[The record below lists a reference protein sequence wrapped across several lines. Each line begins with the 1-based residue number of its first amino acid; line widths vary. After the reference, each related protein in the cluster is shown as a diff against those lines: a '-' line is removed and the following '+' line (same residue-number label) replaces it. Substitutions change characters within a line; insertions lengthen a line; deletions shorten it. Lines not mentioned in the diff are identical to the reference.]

1 MSDFNAT
8 RDALA
13 QARAKRADAADAL
26 LKARDRL
33 SRVKAR
39 QGTLAR
45 SFDAKDPAQAATRDA
60 LTAER
65 AAAETAV
72 TSGEASLAQL
82 RGAERIAVAKFAAI
96 ADPRTAISR
105 LGDDVPFLL
114 FPVRLETRFKTGQV
128 AHAAERE
135 PPRRR
140 TRAAPPPPQ
149 QSEQQLWVRVY
160 PDTCSIDTFEPE
172 LSDTEVASGQA
183 YWGQIWQAGGQEDQ
197 ERGAWRGLVASHG
210 SGRAAWIVKTYLPVN
225 LAEKPA
231 KADPD
236 DLILTVTG
244 EAAIATQQWDDIA
257 TYWKAA
263 WLAKDDAAALA
274 DANDVLTA
282 QVGADR
288 FEEVVA
294 TLRPVNFA
302 PPPLREAPP
311 PPKIVSAAYLQL
323 PPGDDAAGK
332 SQSWS
337 RAPKAALLPDRFV
350 LLAYG
355 DSGDP
360 MVVLG
365 QPVAAPLVVGPDP
378 QASEDEQLKQ
388 LDGELRMPDEMKWMV
403 DFDRAVSEG
412 MGFRVPLSAEQ
423 AQKGFK
429 RLLVLGVGLS
439 GDPATAKAELETLIE
454 HHRYGRSGFQ
464 ILPQGTPTN
473 NTETG
478 GSGFKR
484 GDDPDASFDALF
496 KNAAPAASSDWLKK
510 SDGQWFAECLG
521 IDPAVLAGTP
531 GAAGMD
537 QAEARAMNT
546 ALWPST
552 IGYWMDTMMSPVF
565 SDQAVES
572 TRLYFTQYVSGRGI
586 VPAVRIGRLP
596 YGIVP
601 ATAYGRMHW
610 LYQDTHAAFASHA
623 AMPSYLRQLLPLLRK
638 VDGEWAELVKQ
649 VSHVGKAGDAHQI
662 LLDIM
667 GLNSGAVEYTQRFAK
682 TAQQLFNEA
691 NLGGFGELL
700 GALVLAGLDQASTDL
715 LAQLGYSGDKP
726 AIMEKYYL
734 GKFNA
739 LTGPLIDD
747 KPLSESDPVRAYT
760 ASGKNYIEWLI
771 DAARSSADDLRL
783 QKGFAN
789 NKAPNAL
796 LYLMLRHALEMGAHE
811 ASLLLYR
818 DHGLM
823 TAAEIT
829 QLKREPA
836 FIHVT
841 PSAPASESRYAPLY
855 RTAPA
860 ITNSPTLLMGNY
872 IASSIGLVFA
882 TRYLND
888 QLRALDVLK
897 DTPTARLERVF
908 AEHIDCCTYRLDAW
922 VQGYLHV
929 QLTQMRAIAD
939 GSNAAPE
946 QGLHLGAYAWLENV
960 RPENKAMTPVHLRG
974 AIDKALNPAGAPPLT
989 RDSTNEGY
997 VHAPSL
1003 NHAVAAAILRN
1014 GYISDAD
1021 PKNPDMMAVNLS
1033 SDRVRT
1039 GLSLLEGIRGGQNL
1053 SALLG
1058 YQFERGLH
1066 DGNAVAEVDQYIFDL
1081 RKAFPLVADRLK
1093 STKSDPGTPIEAVA
1107 ASNVVDG
1114 MALAAHVKTAGTNFA
1129 SLLPGA
1135 SPKALDVIGAQA
1147 ALLLASYDAVADL
1160 ALAEGVYQAVMGN
1173 YDRVASTLDSYSK
1186 GHFPPDPDVVK
1197 TPRNGLAL
1205 THRVSIQLESGR
1217 DPNTSPV
1224 PGLAMTPRAMAE
1236 PALNAWAAAILPSPE
1251 RIGCVATYVDA
1262 AGAAASVEVTLRDL
1276 ALQPIDLLHIVP
1288 DDARQDMTELNDR
1301 IVSHVVETAPL
1312 RADAGVTIAFMAK
1325 LAADISIFE
1334 ALPLLRAL
1342 RRLTFLSR
1350 PLRASDCALS
1360 GEADSHLDD
1369 DVSIDPQRV
1378 TLGRDV
1384 LQALRDDCNAFAGAL
1399 AAPLADPV
1407 ANRAAIVAGADA
1419 TMDQA
1424 VGLFRRGSQFGLP
1437 HSGWGFAF
1445 AWRRSVFATLMDKI
1459 ALRTAQWQ
1467 DDLATFDTLIAK
1479 YDALPASAGND
1490 MRFEILRRAE
1500 SEVSIAKT
1508 DPLPADADA
1517 FRATLLGL
1525 RTTFAA
1531 RRQSFLDIL
1540 STTRSKAS
1548 DLLDDTRILLPVTD
1562 IDPTPLTLDDEE
1574 TATIV
1579 FVQETQAVLTTVMA
1593 DIDGRLAASQAA
1605 LAASAA
1611 AINAPASVKAL
1622 QDAAKALFGEHFVV
1636 LPEFGLKTAQAA
1648 EMEAALAD
1656 GADGGPLLSYLQ
1668 TSAGV
1673 DLPVEEWFTG
1683 VARVREKLRTF
1694 EQVAVLGT
1702 AFGAAE
1708 PVLSPAQIPYQP
1720 NDSWL
1725 ALQFPA
1731 DYAFDSQ
1738 RLLYTAHHAVPF
1750 QKSARQCGLLLDEWS
1765 EVVPKRDVTTG
1776 ITFHYDRPN
1785 SEPAQAMLLV
1795 TPPEYRGAW
1804 QWADLVD
1811 ALNDTLDRAK
1821 RRAVEP
1827 VHVDSTPYAR
1837 FLPATITA
1845 VTVNALTITLNLALN
1860 NAGYQPGGH

>member
-1 MSDFNAT
+1 MSDFETA
-8 RDALA
+8 RDQLA
-13 QARAKRADAADAL
+13 EARAKSAAAAAAL
-26 LKARDRL
+26 LTARNRFL
-33 SRVKAR
+33 RVKA
-39 QGTLAR
+39 QQSTLAR
-45 SFDAKDPAQAATRDA
+45 SFDAKDTAQSAKRDA
-60 LTAER
+60 LIAEHADAE
-65 AAAETAV
+65 AATK
-72 TSGEASLAQL
+72 SCEAALAQL
-82 RGAERIAVAKFAAI
+82 RGAERIAVVNFAAL

-105 LGDDVPFLL
+105 LSDDVPFLL
-114 FPVRLETRFKTGQV
+114 FPVRLETRFKTVQV
-128 AHAAERE
+128 AQATEQDPPHQHSQAAAQQ
-135 PPRRR
+135 R
-140 TRAAPPPPQ
+140 T
-149 QSEQQLWVRVY
+149 EQQLWVRVY
-160 PDTCSIDTFEPE
+160 PDTCLIDTFEPE
-172 LSDTEVASGQA
+172 LSDTEVTSGRT
-183 YWGQIWQAGGQEDQ
+183 YWAQVWQAGGQEDQ
-197 ERGAWRGLVASHG
+197 ERGAWRSLVASHG
-210 SGRAAWIVKTYLPVN
+210 SGRAAWIVKNYLPVN
-225 LAEKPA
+225 ITDKPV
-231 KADPD
+231 KADRD
-236 DLILTVTG
+236 DLVLTITG
-244 EAAIATQQWDDIA
+244 EAAIAPAEWDDIA
-257 TYWKAA
+257 AYWKAA
-263 WLAKDDAAALA
+263 WLAKDDMAARI
-274 DANDVLTA
+274 DASDALTA
-282 QVGADR
+282 QVGAGR
-288 FEEVVA
+288 AAEVIA
-294 TLRPVNFA
+294 TMRPVNFD
-302 PPPLREAPP
+302 PPPLRETPP
-311 PPKIVSAAYLQL
+311 PPKLVSVAYLQL
-323 PPGDDAAGK
+323 PPSDDAAGK
-332 SQSWS
+332 SLSWS
-337 RAPKAALLPDRFV
+337 RAPKAVLLPDRFV
-350 LLAYG
+350 LLCYG

-365 QPVAAPLVVGPDP
+365 QPVAAPLVVGADP
-378 QASEDEQLKQ
+378 LASKDEQLKQ

-412 MGFRVPLSAEQ
+412 MGFRLPLTAAQ

-429 RLLVLGVGLS
+429 RLIVLGVRLS
-439 GDPATAKAELETLIE
+439 SEPMAAKAELETLIQ
-454 HHRYGRSGFQ
+454 HHRYGRGGFQ
-464 ILPQGTPTN
+464 ILSQGTPTN
-473 NTETG
+473 NTETE
-478 GSGFKR
+478 GSGYTR
-484 GDDPDASFDALF
+484 GDNPDASFDVLF
-496 KNAAPAASSDWLKK
+496 KNAAPAASSNWLKK
-510 SDGQWFAECLG
+510 TDGQWLAESLG
-521 IDPAVLAGTP
+521 IDPAVFADTP
-531 GAAGMD
+531 GATGMD

-552 IGYWMDTMMSPVF
+552 IGYWMETMMSPVF

-572 TRLYFTQYVSGRGI
+572 TRSYFTQYVSGRGI
-586 VPAVRIGRLP
+586 VPAVRIGRQP
-596 YGIVP
+596 YGILP
-601 ATAYGRMHW
+601 ATAYGRMRW
-610 LYQDTHAAFASHA
+610 LYQDGHATFAPSA
-623 AMPSYLRQLLPLLRK
+623 GMPAYLRQLLPLLRK
-638 VDGEWAELVKQ
+638 VDAEWTDLAKQ

-682 TAQQLFNEA
+682 SAQQVFNEA

-715 LAQLGYSGDKP
+715 LAQLGYGGEKP

-734 GKFNA
+734 GKFNV
-739 LTGPLIDD
+739 LSGPLIDD
-747 KPLSESDPVRAYT
+747 RPLSETDPIRAYT
-760 ASGKNYIEWLI
+760 ASGKNYIQWLI
-771 DAARSSADDLRL
+771 DAAHSSMDDLRL

-796 LYLMLRHALEMGAHE
+796 LYLMLRHALEMGAHD
-811 ASLLLYR
+811 ASLRLYR

-823 TAAEIT
+823 TAAEIN
-829 QLKREPA
+829 QLKNEPV

-841 PSAPASESRYAPLY
+841 PSAPVSESRYAPLY

-860 ITNSPTLLMGNY
+860 ITKSPTLLMGNY
-872 IASSIGLVFA
+872 IAASIGLLFA

-888 QLRALDVLK
+888 QVRALDVLK

-922 VQGYLHV
+922 MQGYLHV
-929 QLTQMRAIAD
+929 QLTQMRGITD
-939 GSNAAPE
+939 GSNAAPKL
-946 QGLHLGAYAWLENV
+946 GLHLGAYAWLENV
-960 RPENKAMTPVHLRG
+960 RPENKVMTPVHLRG
-974 AIDKALNPAGAPPLT
+974 EIDKALNPPGAPPLT
-989 RDSTNEGY
+989 YDSTNEGY

-1014 GYISDAD
+1014 GYISNAN

-1066 DGNAVAEVDQYIFDL
+1066 DSNSVAEIDQYIFDL

-1093 STKSDPGTPIEAVA
+1093 STKSDPDTPIEAVA

-1114 MALAAHVKTAGTNFA
+1114 MALAARVKTSGTNFS

-1135 SPKALDVIGAQA
+1135 SQKALDVIGAQA
-1147 ALLLASYDAVADL
+1147 VLLLASYDAVADL

-1197 TPRNGLAL
+1197 TPRSGLAL
-1205 THRVSIQLESGR
+1205 THRVGLQLESGR
-1217 DPNTSPV
+1217 DPHTSPV

-1236 PALNAWAAAILPSPE
+1236 PALNAWAAAMLPSLE

-1262 AGAAASVEVTLRDL
+1262 AGAAIPLEVTLRDL
-1276 ALQPIDLLHIVP
+1276 KLQPLDLIQIVP

-1301 IVSHVVETAPL
+1301 IVSHVVESAPL
-1312 RADAGVTIAFMAK
+1312 RPDGGVTIAHMAK
-1325 LAADISIFE
+1325 SAADISIFE

-1342 RRLTFLSR
+1342 RRLVLLSR
-1350 PLRASDCALS
+1350 PLRAADCALS
-1360 GEADSHLDD
+1360 GEADSHFDD

-1378 TLGRDV
+1378 TLGRDA
-1384 LQALRDDCNAFAGAL
+1384 LQTLRNDCNALAAALAGA
-1399 AAPLADPV
+1399 LADPV
-1407 ANRAAIVAGADA
+1407 ANGAAIVAGADA

-1424 VGLFRRGSQFGLP
+1424 VGLFRRGSQFSLP

-1445 AWRRSVFATLMDKI
+1445 AWRRGVFTTLLDKI
-1459 ALRTAQWQ
+1459 AKRTAQWQ
-1467 DDLATFDTLIAK
+1467 DNLAAFDDWIAK
-1479 YDALPASAGND
+1479 YDALPADAD
-1490 MRFEILRRAE
+1490 DKARFEILRRAE
-1500 SEVSIAKT
+1500 SEVATAKT
-1508 DPLPADADA
+1508 DPLPASADD
-1517 FRATLLGL
+1517 FRATLLAL
-1525 RTTFAA
+1525 RSIFTA
-1531 RRQSFLDIL
+1531 RRQSFLDLL

-1548 DLLDDTRILLPVTD
+1548 DLLGDARVLLPVAD
-1562 IDPTPLTLDDEE
+1562 IDPTPLTLNDEE

-1579 FVQETQAVLTTVMA
+1579 FVQETQAVLTAVMA
-1593 DIDGRLAASQAA
+1593 DIDSRLVASQAA
-1605 LAASAA
+1605 LDASTAA
-1611 AINAPASVKAL
+1611 ANAPGSVKSL
-1622 QDAAKALFGEHFVV
+1622 QDAATALFGEHFVL

-1648 EMEAALAD
+1648 EIEAALAD

-1668 TSAGV
+1668 TTVGL
-1673 DLPVEEWFTG
+1673 DLPVDEWFTG
-1683 VARVREKLRTF
+1683 AARVREKLRTF
-1694 EQVAVLGT
+1694 EQVAALGT

-1720 NDSWL
+1720 KDSWL

-1738 RLLYTAHHAVPF
+1738 RLLYTAHYAVPF

-1785 SEPAQAMLLV
+1785 SEPPQAMLLV
-1795 TPPEYRGAW
+1795 TPPEYSGAW

-1827 VHVDSTPYAR
+1827 TQVDSTAYAR

-1860 NAGYQPGGH
+1860 NAGYKPGGS

>member
-1 MSDFNAT
+1 MSDFETT
-8 RDALA
+8 RDLLA
-13 QARAKRADAADAL
+13 QARAKSTAAADAL
-26 LKARDRL
+26 LKARNRL
-33 SRVKAR
+33 SRTKA
-39 QGTLAR
+39 QQSTLAR
-45 SFDAKDPAQAATRDA
+45 GFDANDPAQLAKRAA

-65 AAAETAV
+65 AAADKAV
-72 TSGEASLAQL
+72 KAGEAALVQR
-82 RGAERIAVAKFAAI
+82 RGAERVAVANFAAF

-114 FPVRLETRFKTGQV
+114 FPVRLETRFKTVHV
-128 AHAAERE
+128 AH
-135 PPRRR
+135 R
-140 TRAAPPPPQ
+140 T
-149 QSEQQLWVRVY
+149 EQQLWIRVY

-172 LSDTEVASGQA
+172 LSDTEVANGQT
-183 YWGQIWQAGGQEDQ
+183 YWAQIWQAGGQEDQ
-197 ERGAWRGLVASHG
+197 ARGAWRNLVASHG
-210 SGRAAWIVKTYLPVN
+210 SGRAAWIVKNYLPVN
-225 LAEKPA
+225 LADKPA

-236 DLILTVTG
+236 NLVLTIKG
-244 EAAIATQQWDDIA
+244 EAAIAAQEWDGIA
-257 TYWKAA
+257 AYWKAA
-263 WLAKDDAAALA
+263 WLAKDDTAALT
-274 DANDVLTA
+274 DARDALTA
-282 QVGADR
+282 HVGADR
-288 FEEVVA
+288 AAEVIA
-294 TLRPVNFA
+294 TLRPVNFD
-302 PPPLREAPP
+302 PPPLRETPP
-311 PPKIVSAAYLQL
+311 PPKAVSVAYLQL
-323 PPGDDAAGK
+323 PPSGDAAGK

-337 RAPKAALLPDRFV
+337 RPPRAVLLPDRFV

-365 QPVAAPLVVGPDP
+365 QPVAAPLVAGPDP
-378 QASEDEQLKQ
+378 LASEADQLKQ

-412 MGFRVPLSAEQ
+412 MGFRAPLTKEQ
-423 AQKGFK
+423 AQKGFR
-429 RLLVLGVGLS
+429 RLIVLGVRLS
-439 GDPATAKAELETLIE
+439 SDPATAKAELETLIE

-478 GSGFKR
+478 GSGYAR
-484 GDDPDASFDALF
+484 GDDPDASFDVLF
-496 KNAAPAASSDWLKK
+496 KSAAAPASSDWLKK
-510 SDGQWFAECLG
+510 NDGQWFAECLG
-521 IDPAVLAGTP
+521 IDPAILADTP

-572 TRLYFTQYVSGRGI
+572 TRSYFTQYVSGRGI
-586 VPAVRIGRLP
+586 VPAVRIGRQP
-596 YGIVP
+596 YGILP
-601 ATAYGRMHW
+601 ATAYGRMRW
-610 LYQDTHAAFASHA
+610 LHQDKHTTFAPGSDA
-623 AMPSYLRQLLPLLRK
+623 PAYLRQLLPLLRK
-638 VDGEWAELVKQ
+638 LDVEWTDLAKQ

-662 LLDIM
+662 LLDVM
-667 GLNSGAVEYTQRFAK
+667 GLHSGAVEYTQRFAK

-747 KPLSESDPVRAYT
+747 KPLSETDPIRAYT

-771 DAARSSADDLRL
+771 DAARSSTDKLRL
-783 QKGFAN
+783 QKGFTN
-789 NKAPNAL
+789 DKPPNAL

-811 ASLLLYR
+811 ASLRLYR

-823 TAAEIT
+823 TPAEII

-836 FIHVT
+836 FIHVA

-855 RTAPA
+855 RAAPA
-860 ITNSPTLLMGNY
+860 ITNSPTLLMGDY
-872 IASSIGLVFA
+872 IAKSIGLLSA

-888 QLRALDVLK
+888 QLRTLDVLK
-897 DTPTARLERVF
+897 DTPTARLERIF

-922 VQGYLHV
+922 MQGYLHV
-929 QLTQMRAIAD
+929 QLTQMRGIVD
-939 GSNAAPE
+939 GSDAAPKP
-946 QGLHLGAYAWLENV
+946 GLHLGAYAWLENV

-974 AIDKALNPAGAPPLT
+974 EIDKALNAPGAPPLT

-997 VHAPSL
+997 IHAPSL

-1021 PKNPDMMAVNLS
+1021 PKSPDTMTVNLS

-1066 DGNAVAEVDQYIFDL
+1066 DSNAAAEVDQYIFDL

-1114 MALAAHVKTAGTNFA
+1114 MALAAHVKTSGTDFS

-1135 SPKALDVIGAQA
+1135 GQKALAVIGAQA
-1147 ALLLASYDAVADL
+1147 ELLLASYDAVADL

-1197 TPRNGLAL
+1197 TPRSGLAL
-1205 THRVSIQLESGR
+1205 THRVGLQLESGR
-1217 DPNTSPV
+1217 DPSTSPT
-1224 PGLAMTPRAMAE
+1224 PGLAVTPRAMAE
-1236 PALNAWAAAILPSPE
+1236 PALNAWAAAILPLPE
-1251 RIGCVATYVDA
+1251 RVGCVATYVDA
-1262 AGAAASVEVTLRDL
+1262 AGAAIPVEVTLRDL
-1276 ALQPIDLLHIVP
+1276 KLQPLDLLHIVP
-1288 DDARQDMTELNDR
+1288 DDARQDMTELDDR
-1301 IVSHVVETAPL
+1301 IVSHVAETCPL
-1312 RADAGVTIAFMAK
+1312 RPDGGVTIAYMAK
-1325 LAADISIFE
+1325 VAADISIFE

-1342 RRLTFLSR
+1342 RRLALLSR

-1378 TLGRDV
+1378 TLGRDALQV
-1384 LQALRDDCNAFAGAL
+1384 LRNDCNTFGAAL
-1399 AAPLADPV
+1399 AAPLADPA
-1407 ANRAAIVAGADA
+1407 ANRAAIVAAADT
-1419 TMDQA
+1419 TMGQA
-1424 VGLFRRGSQFGLP
+1424 VDLFRRGAQFGLS

-1445 AWRRSVFATLMDKI
+1445 AWRRSVFTTLLDKI
-1459 ALRTAQWQ
+1459 AKRTAQWQ
-1467 DDLATFDTLIAK
+1467 DNLATFDALTAQ
-1479 YDALPASAGND
+1479 YDALPANAD
-1490 MRFEILRRAE
+1490 DRARFDILRRAE
-1500 SEVSIAKT
+1500 SEVSTAKT
-1508 DPLPADADA
+1508 DPLPANADD

-1525 RTTFAA
+1525 RSTFAA
-1531 RRQSFLDIL
+1531 RRQAFHGIL
-1540 STTRSKAS
+1540 STTRDKVG
-1548 DLLDDTRILLPVTD
+1548 DLLGDVRALLPVAD
-1562 IDPTPLTLDDEE
+1562 IDTTPFTLEDEE

-1579 FVQETQAVLTTVMA
+1579 FVQETQDVLTTVMA
-1593 DIDGRLAASQAA
+1593 DIDNRLATSKAA
-1605 LAASAA
+1605 LQASVAA
-1611 AINAPASVKAL
+1611 AKAPDKVKSL
-1622 QDAAKALFGEHFVV
+1622 QDAAKALFGEHFVL

-1668 TSAGV
+1668 TVAGL
-1673 DLPVEEWFTG
+1673 DLPVDEWFTG
-1683 VARVREKLRTF
+1683 VARVREKLRIF
-1694 EQVAVLGT
+1694 EQIVALGT

-1708 PVLSPAQIPYQP
+1708 PVLLPAQMPYQP
-1720 NDSWL
+1720 KDSWL

-1731 DYAFDSQ
+1731 DYAFDGQ
-1738 RLLYTAHHAVPF
+1738 RLLYTAHYAAPF
-1750 QKSARQCGLLLDEWS
+1750 QKSARQCGLLLDEWT

-1785 SEPAQAMLLV
+1785 SEPPQAMLLV
-1795 TPPEYRGAW
+1795 TPPEYSGAW

-1827 VHVDSTPYAR
+1827 TQIDSTPYAR
-1837 FLPATITA
+1837 FLPATVTA

-1860 NAGYQPGGH
+1860 NAGYAPEGG